1 MAEQG
6 NSAGYWKK
14 RFEIYEKR
22 ANLKSK
28 SHMAEMAKQY
38 EAAKKATEKE
48 LAVFYNRLAANN
60 DLPDIAAAKKLLA
73 ADELADFH
81 MTLKEYTALAKEN
94 GITGDW
100 TKQLENASL
109 KHRITRLEAM
119 KIQMEHQA
127 NILMAKENK
136 ALEGFAKDA
145 YKNAYY
151 NSAFEI
157 AKGTGVGKSLAA
169 LDDKKINTV
178 IHKPWAADGK
188 NFSERVWGQHRPQ
201 LVKNLHSSLTRSII
215 RGEGPD
221 KAIKDIAHQF
231 DVSASSAARLVQTE
245 EAYFSAVAQQQT
257 FNDLDVEQYQI
268 VATLDSVTSEIC
280 QDLDGKV
287 FKMSEYEAG
296 VTAPPFH
303 VRCRTTT
310 APYFEDEVSTRAA
323 RDPETDKTVQ
333 VPSNI
338 TYEQWKN
345 GFVTDPATGKTAD
358 QIQAE
363 AKEKAGS
370 VEQEKAKA
378 AATAKA
384 KAEAEAKAKAEA
396 EAAAKAKAEA
406 EAKAKA
412 EAEAKAAAEKKAA
425 EEAAKKKAEEEAAE
439 KLKWQTEQAKGLVKH
454 KETVDKLAGKEYMV
468 GSNNIDLDKYIDPNY
483 GGSASY
489 IEDTKNM
496 LEDWKKSGIAD
507 NDDLEKL
514 KTIKQLQKDAAAY
527 KTAKIALETADPEV
541 IKITE
546 KMIADAEAAKQA
558 KKAAAAAKAAETKA
572 KKAAELKQAK
582 QDIAALEQKQFSG
595 IWKDDVTPA
604 DYATKKDAIQ
614 AKAAYFD
621 QQIAAGNNV
630 EKFTKLKAD
639 LAEFEEYGKK
649 YEQAQDKVA
658 KLTPKPKAKKVTGP
672 DAEAYSQARKD
683 AAYWFTDKN
692 GGAQGAD
699 KVVRAKSGEVWRG
712 SSKTTQEAAYDYTA
726 GSGSFN
732 RPLSGFEKPW
742 ADGGTGWEEKFYKG
756 RGKVWIDYEGKG
768 DKIRKLTDMIS
779 RSTYD
784 FDMWLQRGCGNQ
796 AIEEFLGLKRGTL
809 SAMTKAQ
816 LQQFVGRSNT
826 IDSFVSTGVAKGRGF
841 SGDVLMNVYAPKG
854 TQMLYCEPFSR
865 YGSGAGKAWDGIKA
879 QSTIGYEAEM
889 LIQRGATFKITKIEK
904 KGGQIYIDV
913 EVHPEK
919 GYNLQQQTGE
929 WTGSKKKFN
938 D

>member
-1 MAEQG
+1 MADKPGQ
-6 NSAGYWKK
+6 SAEYWKG
-14 RFEIYEKR
+14 RFKTYEKR
-22 ANLKSK
+22 ANLKSQAHIA
-28 SHMAEMAKQY
+28 SMAQQY

-60 DLPDIAAAKKLLA
+60 DLPNIAAAKKLLS

-119 KIQMEHQA
+119 KIQMEQQA

-178 IHKPWAADGK
+178 IHKPWAADGRH
-188 NFSERVWGQHRPQ
+188 FSKRVWEQHRPQ
-201 LVKNLHSSLTRSII
+201 LVKNLHSSLTRAII

-221 KAIKDIAHQF
+221 KAIKEITHQF

-245 EAYFSAVAQQQT
+245 EAYFTAVAQQQT
-257 FNDLDVEQYQI
+257 FKDLGVERYQI

-280 QDLDGKV
+280 QDLDGKI
-287 FKMSEYEAG
+287 FYMSEYEAG

-303 VRCRTTT
+303 VRCRSTT
-310 APYFEDEVSTRAA
+310 APYFADDSTRAA
-323 RDPETDKTVQ
+323 RDAEGNTVQ
-333 VPSNI
+333 VPSSI
-338 TYEQWKN
+338 TYEQWQK
-345 GFVTDPATGKTAD
+345 GFIVDPATGKTAD

-363 AKEKAGS
+363 AKAKAAA

-384 KAEAEAKAKAEA
+384 KAEAEAKA
-396 EAAAKAKAEA
+396 
-406 EAKAKA
+406 
-412 EAEAKAAAEKKAA
+412 AAEKKAA
-425 EEAAKKKAEEEAAE
+425 EEAAAKA
-439 KLKWQTEQAKGLVKH
+439 K
-454 KETVDKLAGKEYMV
+454 
-468 GSNNIDLDKYIDPNY
+468 
-483 GGSASY
+483 
-489 IEDTKNM
+489 
-496 LEDWKKSGIAD
+496 
-507 NDDLEKL
+507 
-514 KTIKQLQKDAAAY
+514 
-527 KTAKIALETADPEV
+527 
-541 IKITE
+541 
-546 KMIADAEAAKQA
+546 AEAAA
-558 KKAAAAAKAAETKA
+558 LEAEKKAAAA
-572 KKAAELKQAK
+572 KKAAEQKEAK

-595 IWKDDVTPA
+595 LWKVDVTPA
-604 DYATKKDAIQ
+604 DYAAKKDAIQ
-614 AKAAYFD
+614 AKKAYFELKI
-621 QQIAAGNNV
+621 QLG
-630 EKFTKLKAD
+630 ESPKKFTKLLAD
-639 LAEFEEYGKK
+639 LEEFEALGKQ
-649 YEQAQDKVA
+649 YEAAQVKVV
-658 KLTPKPKAKKVTGP
+658 KLTPKPRAKKAAGP

-683 AAYWFTDKN
+683 AAYWFTDEN
-692 GGAQGAD
+692 GGAEGAD

-712 SSKTTQEAAYDYTA
+712 STQAERMAAYDYTA

-742 ADGGTGWEEKFYKG
+742 ADDGSGWEETFYKG
-756 RGKVWIDYEGKG
+756 RGKVWIDFEGKG

-796 AIEEFLGLKRGTL
+796 AIEEFLGVKRGTL
-809 SAMTKAQ
+809 EAMTDAQ
-816 LQQFVGRSNT
+816 LQKFVGRSNT
-826 IDSFVSTGVAKGRGF
+826 IDGFISTGVAKGRGF
-841 SGDVLMNVYAPKG
+841 GGEVKMNIYAPKG

-865 YGSGAGKAWDGIKA
+865 YGKGSGKAWDGIKG
-879 QSTIGYEAEM
+879 QKKIGSEAEM
-889 LIQRGATFKITKIEK
+889 LIQRGATFHITKIEK
-904 KGGQIYIDV
+904 TGGKIYIDV

-929 WTGSKKKFN
+929 WTGSKKTFK